1 MATATSGRFNPT
13 DPVHLHQLTPLIMRS
28 SNNTIQQSNQ
38 RTQYDIYA
46 FTQHRQQAYDIE
58 NQSSTQLGHAPQ
70 QSAQVLASRQTAL
83 IYVRERPT
91 RPLTP
96 PVVVAPPQRRAAPP
110 SGAREMQILGGF
122 VVACVVVAAGAAA
135 AKSMHS

>member
-1 MATATSGRFNPT
+1 
-13 DPVHLHQLTPLIMRS
+13 MRS
-28 SNNTIQQSNQ
+28 TNNTIQQSNQ
-38 RTQYDIYA
+38 RPQYDIYA
-46 FTQHRQQAYDIE
+46 FSQHRQQAYDIE
-58 NQSSTQLGHAPQ
+58 NQASTQHGRTPQ

-96 PVVVAPPQRRAAPP
+96 PVVVAPPPRRTAPA
-110 SGAREMQILGGF
+110 SGTREMQMLGGF

-135 AKSMHS
+135 AKSRHS